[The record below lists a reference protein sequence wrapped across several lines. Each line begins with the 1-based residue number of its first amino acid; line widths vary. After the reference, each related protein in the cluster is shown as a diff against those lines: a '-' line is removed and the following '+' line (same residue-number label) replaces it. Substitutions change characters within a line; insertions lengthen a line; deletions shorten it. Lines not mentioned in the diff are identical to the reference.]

1 MKKYYLFL
9 VIGIFMFVIGISIV
23 FSYTNSLIEKYP
35 DLVVLISEVMLKPNE
50 SVEGFVSL
58 EKDEKIFVTIT
69 AEPSTN
75 SIYFSVNNIDN
86 SFTREII
93 FNDLTTLQL
102 IANTTD
108 SFNIVVGNMGTE
120 ASSVSGFS
128 TKNPILDDEEIIFVY
143 AQGMIAGSLLLIV
156 GIFLIIIGIL
166 IFVINKIRT
175 KKKISK

>member
-9 VIGIFMFVIGISIV
+9 VIGIFMFVIGLSLV
-23 FSYTNSLIEKYP
+23 FSYTNSIIEKYP
-35 DLVVLISEVMLKPNE
+35 DLVVLISQVMLEPNE
-50 SVEGFVSL
+50 SVESFVSL
-58 EKDEKIFVTIT
+58 EKDEKIFVTIS
-69 AEPSTN
+69 AEPASN

-86 SFTREII
+86 SFTKEII
-93 FNDLTTLQL
+93 FNDFTTLQL

-120 ASSVSGFS
+120 TSSVSGFG

-166 IFVINKIRT
+166 IFVIKKKLT
-175 KKKISK
+175 KKKITK

>member
-1 MKKYYLFL
+1 MKKYYFFL
-9 VIGIFMFVIGISIV
+9 VIGVFMLVIGTSLV

-35 DLVVLISEVMLKPNE
+35 DLGIIISKVTLEPNQ

-58 EKDEKIFVTIT
+58 EKDEKIFVTIS
-69 AEPSTN
+69 AEPVTN

-93 FNDLTTLQL
+93 FNDLTTLHL

-120 ASSVSGFS
+120 TSSVSGFS

-143 AQGMIAGSLLLIV
+143 ALGMFTGSILLIV

-166 IFVINKIRT
+166 IFVIKKKRT
-175 KKKISK
+175 KKKITK

>member
-1 MKKYYLFL
+1 MKKYYLFWVIGVFML
-9 VIGIFMFVIGISIV
+9 VIGTSLV
-23 FSYTNSLIEKYP
+23 FSYTNSIIEKYP
-35 DLVVLISEVMLKPNE
+35 DLVVLISKVTLEPNE

-58 EKDEKIFVTIT
+58 EKDEEIFVTIT
-69 AEPSTN
+69 AEPVTN
-75 SIYFSVNNIDN
+75 SIFFSVNNIDN
-86 SFTREII
+86 SFTKEII
-93 FNDLTTLQL
+93 FNDFITLQL

-120 ASSVSGFS
+120 TSSVSGFS

-166 IFVINKIRT
+166 IFVIKKKLS
-175 KKKISK
+175 KKKITK

>member
-9 VIGIFMFVIGISIV
+9 VIGVFMLVIGTSLV

-35 DLVVLISEVMLKPNE
+35 DLVVLISQVMLEPNE
-50 SVEGFVSL
+50 SIEGFVSL

-69 AEPSTN
+69 AEPASN

-120 ASSVSGFS
+120 TSSVSGFS

-166 IFVINKIRT
+166 IFVIKKKLT
-175 KKKISK
+175 KKK

>member
-9 VIGIFMFVIGISIV
+9 VIGVFMLVIGTSLV

-35 DLVVLISEVMLKPNE
+35 DLVVLISKVTLEPNE

-58 EKDEKIFVTIT
+58 EKDEKIFVTIS
-69 AEPSTN
+69 AEPATN

-93 FNDLTTLQL
+93 FNDFITLQL

-108 SFNIVVGNMGTE
+108 SFKIVVGNMGTE
-120 ASSVSGFS
+120 TSSVSGFS
-128 TKNPILDDEEIIFVY
+128 TKNPILDDKEIIFVY
-143 AQGMIAGSLLLIV
+143 AQGLIAGTLLVFV

-166 IFVINKIRT
+166 IFVIKKKLT
-175 KKKISK
+175 KKKITK